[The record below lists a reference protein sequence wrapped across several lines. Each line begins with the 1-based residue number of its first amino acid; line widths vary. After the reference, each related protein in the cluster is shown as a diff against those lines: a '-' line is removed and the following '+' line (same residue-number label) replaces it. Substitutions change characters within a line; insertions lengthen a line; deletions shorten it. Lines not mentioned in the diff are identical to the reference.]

1 MAKAWGDLA
10 KGQVDCYLHDFL
22 QLFFCDLD
30 PTHIP
35 LVENLYGRHWP
46 VRLFVYCNK
55 TIQSSSRGQL
65 NFSLNF
71 SDISFMIR
79 ILRFPLFVLCLAGFS
94 VAAESTPCETSH
106 KNALL
111 KCKAYEHHIS
121 ADQIRAIGQKTRV
134 RVAEKETDKLFGM
147 GRACAEAQKA
157 CNNACSATNK
167 KNAKLDITDLI
178 ELQSDCSEGQIA
190 EHRSKLAE
198 KYLNMKAVLEESRTP
213 ASQ

>member
-1 MAKAWGDLA
+1 MAKAWRDLA
-10 KGQVDCYLHDFL
+10 KSQVDCYLYDFL
-22 QLFFCDLD
+22 QLFLCYFDQTD
-30 PTHIP
+30 FA
-35 LVENLYGRHWP
+35 LVEGLDGDHWTFCLSLYCHQ
-46 VRLFVYCNK
+46 
-55 TIQSSSRGQL
+55 TIQGPGTSQL
-65 NFSLNF
+65 NFSLSF
-71 SDISFMIR
+71 SDILSMIR
-79 ILRFPLFVLCLAGFS
+79 ILLLPLMMIFLGGFS

-106 KNALL
+106 KSALL

-121 ADQIRAIGQKTRV
+121 ADQIRAIGKKTRV

-157 CNNACSATNK
+157 CNQACSASNK

>member
-1 MAKAWGDLA
+1 MAKAWCDLA
-10 KGQVDCYLHDFL
+10 KSKMDCYLYDFL
-22 QLFFCDLD
+22 QLFICHFDQ
-30 PTHIP
+30 THTA
-35 LVENLYGRHWP
+35 LVENQHGCYRAVSVL
-46 VRLFVYCNK
+46 VYRDEA
-55 TIQSSSRGQL
+55 IQSSRRSQL

-71 SDISFMIR
+71 SDISLMIR
-79 ILRFPLFVLCLAGFS
+79 ILRLPVFILCMAGFS

-147 GRACAEAQKA
+147 GRACAKAQKA
-157 CNNACSATNK
+157 CNAACSASNK